1 MERIRT
7 LVVTF
12 ACVLV
17 CLFGL
22 PVGKIDPVVPAVA
35 QNGPYGDC
43 IITDVVLNEEG
54 FIIQIFMICF

>member
-1 MERIRT
+1 MRIRT
-7 LVVTF
+7 LVATF

-22 PVGKIDPVVPAVA
+22 PGEKIDPVLPAVA

-43 IITDVVLNEEG
+43 IITEVVVGEDG
-54 FIIQIFMICF
+54 IVIAIFMVCF